1 MSGEKSYSARQALS
15 VSTFSRVKDLVREL
29 EDGERRLGK
38 EFSASQ
44 IDFKLNSEEMAW
56 FVAYKTAAEAVQR
69 DAITTGRK

>member
-1 MSGEKSYSARQALS
+1 MAGEKSLSARQALN

-38 EFSASQ
+38 EFTASQ

-56 FVAYKTAAEAVQR
+56 FVAYKTIAETVQR
-69 DAITTGRK
+69 DPITTGRK